1 MSQNSVQQNSQSIT
15 IPHGWQPPKFQLGQ
29 LVEVR
34 VWFGAGRYEKEFG
47 AIAGF
52 AYHGVNSA
60 PNREFESSWEY
71 DVALSSESPGWFC
84 YGGIIIAEEDDLI
97 ATSTF
102 STTSLALVTVAIE
115 HCELVLR

>member
-15 IPHGWQPPKFQLGQ
+15 IPHGWQSPKFQLSQ
-29 LVEVR
+29 PVEVR
-34 VWFGAGRYEKEFG
+34 VWLGAGRYEKEFG

-52 AYHGVNSA
+52 TYHGANNA

-71 DVALSSESPGWFC
+71 DVALNPESPGWFC
-84 YGGIIIAEEDDLI
+84 YGGIVIAEEDDLTVI
-97 ATSTF
+97 STF
-102 STTSLALVTVAIE
+102 NTTSSTFASVAIK